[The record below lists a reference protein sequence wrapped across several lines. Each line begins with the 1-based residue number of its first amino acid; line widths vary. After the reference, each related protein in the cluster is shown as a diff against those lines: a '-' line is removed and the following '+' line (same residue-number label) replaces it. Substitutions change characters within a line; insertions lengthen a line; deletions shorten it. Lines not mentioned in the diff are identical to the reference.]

1 VLLVVGEV
9 KTQKLRRYGIYQHLE
24 AKLNQ
29 EKEREKTMKKTLV
42 LLACIVALALGAS
55 AQENLNFA
63 NLPLV
68 STPAPMPS
76 GYGQLN
82 WSNIL
87 YVDPS
92 EWSGAGP
99 GYKDGPVGEDVAFV
113 GGKVCRLLQEYCF
126 GTISSLGAST
136 SFQAVSATVAGGFG
150 PTQITVT
157 AYNNGNYV
165 GSSAY
170 LLGTQMQIL
179 NFPSSWG
186 SITQLVFQTS
196 GGGDLVIYDV
206 RAFLL
211 GG

>member
-1 VLLVVGEV
+1 
-9 KTQKLRRYGIYQHLE
+9 
-24 AKLNQ
+24 
-29 EKEREKTMKKTLV
+29 MKKTLV
-42 LLACIVALALGAS
+42 LLTCILALTIGAS

-68 STPAPMPS
+68 GTPAPMPS

-82 WSNIL
+82 WTNIF
-87 YVDPS
+87 YVDPN

-99 GYKDGPVGEDVAFV
+99 GYRRGPVGQDVAFV

-126 GTISSLGAST
+126 GTISSLGGPT
-136 SFQAVSATVAGGFG
+136 SFQAVSAVVAGGFG

-157 AYNNGNYV
+157 AYNNGSYV

-170 LLGTQMQIL
+170 LLSTQMATL

-206 RAFLL
+206 SAYLL

>member
-1 VLLVVGEV
+1 
-9 KTQKLRRYGIYQHLE
+9 
-24 AKLNQ
+24 
-29 EKEREKTMKKTLV
+29 MKKTLV
-42 LLACIVALALGAS
+42 LMACILALVIGAS

-63 NLPLV
+63 DLPLV
-68 STPAPMPS
+68 STPAPMPN
-76 GYGQLN
+76 GYGGLN
-82 WSNIL
+82 WSNIS

-92 EWSGAGP
+92 LWSGAGP
-99 GYKDGPVGEDVAFV
+99 GYKDGPVGQDVAFV

-126 GTISSLGAST
+126 GTISSSGART
-136 SFQAVSATVAGGFG
+136 SFQAISATVAGGFG
-150 PTQITVT
+150 PTNITVT

-165 GSSAY
+165 GSAFYMLS
-170 LLGTQMQIL
+170 TQMQIL

-206 RAFLL
+206 SAYLL

>member
-1 VLLVVGEV
+1 
-9 KTQKLRRYGIYQHLE
+9 
-24 AKLNQ
+24 
-29 EKEREKTMKKTLV
+29 MKKTLV
-42 LLACIVALALGAS
+42 LLACIVALALAAS

-68 STPAPMPS
+68 GTPAPMPN

-82 WSNIL
+82 WSNIS

-92 EWSGAGP
+92 LWSGAGP
-99 GYKDGPVGEDVAFV
+99 GYKDGPVGQDVAFV

-126 GTISSLGAST
+126 GTINSAGART

-165 GSSAY
+165 GSAFY
-170 LLGTQMQIL
+170 MLGTQMQIL

-196 GGGDLVIYDV
+196 AGGDLVIYDLS
-206 RAFLL
+206 AYLL

>member
-1 VLLVVGEV
+1 
-9 KTQKLRRYGIYQHLE
+9 
-24 AKLNQ
+24 
-29 EKEREKTMKKTLV
+29 MKKTLV
-42 LLACIVALALGAS
+42 LLACIVAVALAAS

-68 STPAPMPS
+68 GTPAPMPN
-76 GYGQLN
+76 GYAGLN
-82 WSNIL
+82 WSNIS

-92 EWSGAGP
+92 QWSGAGP
-99 GYKDGPVGEDVAFV
+99 GYRRGPVGRDVAFV
-113 GGKVCRLLQEYCF
+113 GSKVCRLLQEYCF
-126 GTISSLGAST
+126 GTISSPGGPT
-136 SFQAVSATVAGGFG
+136 SFQVVSATVAGGFG
-150 PTQITVT
+150 PTSITVT

-165 GSSAY
+165 GSSFY
-170 LLGTQMQIL
+170 NLSTQMQIL

-206 RAFLL
+206 SAYLL

>member
-1 VLLVVGEV
+1 
-9 KTQKLRRYGIYQHLE
+9 
-24 AKLNQ
+24 
-29 EKEREKTMKKTLV
+29 MKKALV
-42 LLACIVALALGAS
+42 LLACILALAIGAS

-63 NLPLV
+63 DLPRV
-68 STPAPMPS
+68 STPAPMPN

-82 WSNIL
+82 WTNIF

-92 EWSGAGP
+92 EWLGAGP
-99 GYKDGPVGEDVAFV
+99 GYKDGPVGQDVAFV
-113 GGKVCRLLQEYCF
+113 GSKVCRLLQEYCF
-126 GTISSLGAST
+126 GTISSSGART

-150 PTQITVT
+150 PTGITVT

-165 GSSAY
+165 GSSFY
-170 LLGTQMQIL
+170 NLSTEMQIL

-196 GGGDLVIYDV
+196 NGGDLVIYDV
-206 RAFLL
+206 SASLL